1 MKNSM
6 VQTVSL
12 GEALREAAKRWPEA
26 TAFVDGPSSWSFS
39 QMDESVDHVAC
50 GLLSLGLQRGDRIGL
65 LGLNQIDW
73 LKLFLAATRVGVC
86 VVALS
91 VRYRDHELLGMLGD
105 SGARALFT
113 LRSADGVDF
122 VELMRGLRDRLHQLV
137 HVGTFGPDAEGALTL
152 AALERT
158 PIDARRLAQATAE
171 VGADDAAMV
180 IFTSGTTGR
189 PKGALLTHGSM
200 LAAAR
205 AEAEHLRI
213 VPGDHLKVA
222 MPFNHVGGITCCVLT
237 MLLGGASSELV
248 PAFKAETVLQMMA
261 ARPPTVIV
269 GVPTMLTLLLMHR
282 EKFAVD
288 LSGVRAVV
296 TGGANADG
304 ELLSRLMAAMPRAT
318 VMNLYGMSE
327 SSGALVMTP
336 WDADRGAVLSSIGRP
351 LPGAQ
356 LRVVDASGADVP
368 AGEVGELWF
377 RGLGVVKGYLGREAT
392 EGSFRSD
399 GWLRTGDMAHIDEMG
414 FIHLRGRMKD
424 MFIQGGFN
432 VYPAEVES
440 FMASHPCVL
449 MVAGIGVPD
458 PVLGEVGRYYVV
470 LRPGAEL
477 TEEELRAHCA
487 RHLAD
492 YKVPRQIV
500 FRDQLPLTPTG
511 KVLKAALRD
520 TLEAR
525 GG

>member
-1 MKNSM
+1 MNDC
-6 VQTVSL
+6 TGPAPTIGLSL
-12 GEALREAAKRWPEA
+12 RDAAQRWPA
-26 TAFVDGPSSWSFS
+26 APAFVDGSCSWSFS
-39 QMDESVDHVAC
+39 QMDESVDQVAC
-50 GLLSLGLQRGDRIGL
+50 GLLALGLQRGDRIGV
-65 LGLNQIDW
+65 LGLNQIGW
-73 LKLFLAATRVGVC
+73 LRLFLAAARIGVC

-113 LRSADGVDF
+113 VRSADGVDF
-122 VELMRGLRDRLHQLV
+122 IELVQGLRDRLDQLV
-137 HVGTFGPDAEGALTL
+137 HVATFEPDTDGALTL

-158 PIDARRLAQATAE
+158 PIDAQRLAQATA
-171 VGADDAAMV
+171 VVSADDAAMV
-180 IFTSGTTGR
+180 IFTSGTTGS
-189 PKGALLTHGSM
+189 PKGALLTHASM

-205 AEAEHLRI
+205 AQAEHLRI

-222 MPFNHVGGITCCVLT
+222 MPFNHVGGITCCILT

-248 PAFKAETVLQMMA
+248 PAFKAETVLQMMVE
-261 ARPPTVIV
+261 RPPTVIV

-282 EKFAVD
+282 EKV
-288 LSGVRAVV
+288 AVV
-296 TGGANADG
+296 LSSVRLVITGGSNADG
-304 ELLSRLMAAMPRAT
+304 ELLSRLMAAMPRAA

-336 WDADRGAVLSSIGRP
+336 WDADHGAVLSSIGRP
-351 LPGAQ
+351 LPGAE
-356 LRVVDASGADVP
+356 LRVVGPSEADVP

-399 GWLRTGDMAHIDEMG
+399 GWLRTGDMGHIDEDG
-414 FIHLRGRMKD
+414 FIHLRGRKKD

-432 VYPAEVES
+432 VYPAEVEN
-440 FMASHPCVL
+440 FIASHPQVL

-458 PVLGEVGRYYVV
+458 PVLGEVGRYFVV
-470 LRPGAEL
+470 PRAGAEL
-477 TEEELRAHCA
+477 TTEGLRAYCA
-487 RHLAD
+487 QHLAD

-520 TLEAR
+520 IA
-525 GG
+525 GD

>member
-1 MKNSM
+1 MKDCV
-6 VQTVSL
+6 VQAASL
-12 GEALREAAKRWPEA
+12 GASLREAAERWPA
-26 TAFVDGPSSWSFS
+26 VPAFVDGSRSWSFS
-39 QMDESVDHVAC
+39 QMDESADHVAC
-50 GLLSLGLQRGDRIGL
+50 GLLALGLQRGDRIGV
-65 LGLNQIDW
+65 LGLNQIGW
-73 LKLFLAATRVGVC
+73 LQLFFGAARIGVC

-105 SGARALFT
+105 SGAKALFT
-113 LRSADGVDF
+113 VRSADGVDF
-122 VELMRGLRDRLHQLV
+122 VAMARGVRDRLDQLV
-137 HVGTFGPDAEGALTL
+137 HIGTFEADSEGALTL

-158 PIDARRLAQATAE
+158 PIDAQRLAQASAA
-171 VGADDAAMV
+171 VGADDAAMA

-205 AEAEHLRI
+205 GQAEHLNV
-213 VPGDHLKVA
+213 VPGDHVKVA
-222 MPFNHVGGITCCVLT
+222 MPLNHVGGITCCILT

-282 EKFAVD
+282 EKVPVD
-288 LSGVRAVV
+288 LSGVRLVI
-296 TGGANADG
+296 TGGSNADG
-304 ELLSRLMAAMPRAT
+304 ELLSRLMAAMPRAAM
-318 VMNLYGMSE
+318 MNLYGLSE

-336 WDADRGAVLSSIGRP
+336 WDADRAAVLSSIGRP
-351 LPGAQ
+351 LPGVEM
-356 LRVVDASGADVP
+356 RVVDSSGADVP

-392 EGSFRSD
+392 EGAFGPD
-399 GWLRTGDMAHIDEMG
+399 GWLRTGDMGCIDERG
-414 FIHLRGRMKD
+414 FIHLRGRKKD

-432 VYPAEVES
+432 VYPVEVEN
-440 FMASHPCVL
+440 FIASHPGVL

-470 LRPGAEL
+470 LRPGAAL
-477 TEEELRAHCA
+477 TAEELRAYCA
-487 RHLAD
+487 QHLAD

-520 TLEAR
+520 T
-525 GG
+525 GP